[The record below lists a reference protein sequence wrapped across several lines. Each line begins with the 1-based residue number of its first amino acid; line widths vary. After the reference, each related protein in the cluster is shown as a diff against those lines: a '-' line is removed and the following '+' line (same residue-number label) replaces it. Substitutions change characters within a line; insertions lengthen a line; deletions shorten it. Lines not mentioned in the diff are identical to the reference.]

1 MKLRKLISDKLKR
14 AMEGSH
20 ALKSQPALER
30 KSGVGQA
37 TIGRILRCEVDA
49 RVETL
54 NQIAVALG
62 EDLSY
67 FLTPELNSNSNV
79 AHAHQPRMTRKA
91 PVISWV
97 QAGSWVDCNDP
108 LPLGVGDSWEDVPMN
123 TSLNAFWLQV
133 RGDSMTSPVGRSV
146 PEGSLIL
153 VDPEVEADNG
163 RLVIAKLTDSQ
174 EVTFKLLVLDGGRKY
189 LKPLNPAY
197 PLLEINSNC
206 EIVGVVVESKQRL

>member
-1 MKLRKLISDKLKR
+1 M
-14 AMEGSH
+14 
-20 ALKSQPALER
+20 
-30 KSGVGQA
+30 
-37 TIGRILRCEVDA
+37 RCEVDS

-54 NQIAVALG
+54 NQIAIALG

-206 EIVGVVVESKQRL
+206 EIVGVVIESKQRL

>member
-79 AHAHQPRMTRKA
+79 AHAYQPRMTRKA

-97 QAGSWVDCNDP
+97 QAGDWVDCNDP
-108 LPLGVGDSWEDVPMN
+108 LPPGAGDSWEDVP
-123 TSLNAFWLQV
+123 
-133 RGDSMTSPVGRSV
+133 
-146 PEGSLIL
+146 
-153 VDPEVEADNG
+153 
-163 RLVIAKLTDSQ
+163 
-174 EVTFKLLVLDGGRKY
+174 
-189 LKPLNPAY
+189 
-197 PLLEINSNC
+197 
-206 EIVGVVVESKQRL
+206 